1 MSSVPTE
8 VAGNAELGA
17 TELDRERQRLSRRK
31 RARLGMGARVKR
43 YLPHTLEGRTILI
56 LVMPVFIAQLITVYI
71 FFERHFSA
79 LSVDL
84 ARAVAGDVALIIDEA
99 ELGPASRAK
108 VFHSAATALELSVDY
123 EPGAALSPETV
134 RPWNPLIEPIL
145 ATALEERVM
154 RPFTI
159 GAYGEDNW
167 VEIRVQ
173 LDAGVLDVRS
183 PQRRLF
189 SYTAFVFI
197 GWVIAVSVVLTWIA
211 WIFMRNQVRPIRRL
225 ALAAESF
232 GKGRDGM
239 RLQPAGALEVRQ
251 AAAAFIVMRDRIRR
265 QIVQRTEML
274 AGVSHDLRTPLT
286 RMKLQLALFGDGE
299 EIDGLRADVVEM
311 EEMIDAY
318 LAFARGEGGET
329 PRTADLG
336 RLLRETVEGLPGRD
350 RITLADVGEI
360 EIELRPVAMKRCL
373 ANLIGNALRYGKR
386 VNVAAASYPRA
397 VSVIID
403 DDGPGIPREHREE
416 VFRAF
421 FRLDPSRNPATGGVG
436 LGLTIARDIAHG
448 HGGEIN
454 LEDSPHGGLRV
465 VLTLPR

>member
-1 MSSVPTE
+1 MSSVPTD
-8 VAGNAELGA
+8 LGTIQA
-17 TELDRERQRLSRRK
+17 PRH
-31 RARLGMGARVKR
+31 GIGARIKR
-43 YLPHTLEGRTILI
+43 FLPHTLEGRTVLI
-56 LVMPVFIAQLITVYI
+56 LVVPVVVAQLITVYI

-79 LSVDL
+79 LSVEL
-84 ARAVAGDVALIIDEA
+84 ARSVAGDVAMIIDDS
-99 ELGPASRAK
+99 ELGPASQAHA
-108 VFHSAATALELSVDY
+108 FSAAASDLELTVDF
-123 EPGAALSPETV
+123 ERGATLTPDTV
-134 RPWNPLIEPIL
+134 KPWNPLIEPIL
-145 ATALEERVM
+145 ATALEERVK

-159 GAYGEDNW
+159 GAYGDDNW

-173 LDAGVLDVRS
+173 LAGGVLDVRS
-183 PQRRLF
+183 PERRLF

-197 GWVIAVSVVLTWIA
+197 LWVIAASLLLLWVAV
-211 WIFMRNQVRPIRRL
+211 IFMRNQVRPIRRL

-286 RMKLQLALFGDGE
+286 RMKLQLALLGDDE
-299 EIDGLRADVVEM
+299 EIDELRADVVEM

-329 PRTADLG
+329 PVATDMAQ
-336 RLLRETVEGLPGRD
+336 LLRETIAGLPGQERV
-350 RITLADVGEI
+350 TLAASSRLDI
-360 EIELRPVAMKRCL
+360 EVRPVAMKRCL
-373 ANLIGNALRYGKR
+373 ANLVGNALRYGHT
-386 VNVAAASYPRA
+386 VA
-397 VSVIID
+397 VSATAQAKTVSVVID
-403 DDGPGIPREHREE
+403 DDGPGIPSDSRDAA
-416 VFRAF
+416 FRPF
-421 FRLDPSRNPATGGVG
+421 FRLDPSRNAATGGVG

-448 HGGEIN
+448 HGGEIK
-454 LEDSPHGGLRV
+454 LDDSPRGGLRV